1 MSEKLEIWGVN
12 DPNISAQ
19 LALAVKLDLFAKEA
33 GLDVVCRFAES
44 GTTMPQDVLTA
55 EQKPFAFTQTP
66 ITSILLHD
74 KNMST
79 KLLAPLADIAGTQQ
93 VVIQR
98 DKDINT
104 PQDLEGKRIGM
115 AKGAAVFI
123 ALTNMAKDC
132 HVDLDQIYFINLL
145 PTDQLSAF
153 REKKLDAIA
162 CWEPW
167 TSEAQ
172 QYGGLFFFS
181 GTRSEIPKIEGNV
194 NWLINQ
200 SCLIA
205 LDETIDRD
213 PETLIAILKVL
224 QKTTTMINQNFH
236 ESATLLAEFF
246 QRSPE
251 DMQAIMRKN
260 TYSMTMDSLFRI
272 GVLSFRDFLYENGRV
287 SLKFSENQLYRTD
300 LLREVDP
307 TLVLLEKE
315 SKKDVGFFEK
325 EGIYYKDHVSF
336 EGDLSHLHFLMADDS
351 VVVRNFLNRTLEIL
365 HAEALG
371 EATTGQEAIDMFV
384 KLRPNFITMDLS
396 MPGLSGVDAIQQIRR
411 MDPHVNII
419 VISGIDVQEVREEVF
434 KLGVKIF
441 IKKPFVPD
449 KAASVIRTILE
460 KSRAR

>member
-1 MSEKLEIWGVN
+1 MSKKLEIWGVN

-19 LALAVKLDLFAKEA
+19 LALAIKLDLFAKEA

-44 GTTMPQDVLTA
+44 GTTMPQDVLHA

-74 KNMST
+74 KGVST
-79 KLLAPLADIAGTQQ
+79 KILAPLADIAGTQQ
-93 VVIQR
+93 VVIHR
-98 DKDINT
+98 ASGIHT
-104 PQDLEGKRIGM
+104 PQDLEGKRIGI

-132 HVDLDQIYFINLL
+132 HVDLDQVYFINLL
-145 PTDQLSAF
+145 PSDQLAAF

-167 TSEAQ
+167 TTEAQ
-172 QYGGLFFFS
+172 HYGGEFFFS
-181 GTRSEIPKIEGNV
+181 GTRSEIPHIEGNV

-205 LDETIDRD
+205 PDETIDRE
-213 PETLIAILKVL
+213 PEKLIMILKVL
-224 QKTTTMINQNFH
+224 QK
-236 ESATLLAEFF
+236 ATLMLELYFEEAAALLSEFF

-251 DMQAIMRKN
+251 DMQSIMRKN
-260 TYSMTMDSLFRI
+260 TYSMIMDSLFRI

-287 SLKFSENQLYRTD
+287 ALKFSENQLYRTD

-307 TLVLLEKE
+307 ALVLLEKGT
-315 SKKDVGFFEK
+315 KKDVGFFEK
-325 EGIYYKDHVSF
+325 EGIYYKDNVSF
-336 EGDLSHLHFLMADDS
+336 EGDLSRLRFLMADDS

-365 HAEALG
+365 QAESLG
-371 EATTGQEAIDMFV
+371 EATTGQEAIDMFAR
-384 KLRPNFITMDLS
+384 LRPNFMTMDLS
-396 MPGLSGVDAIQQIRR
+396 MPGLSGVDAIQQIRQ

-441 IKKPFVPD
+441 IKKPFVPE
-449 KAASVIRTILE
+449 KAASVIRNILE
-460 KSRAR
+460 KSITN